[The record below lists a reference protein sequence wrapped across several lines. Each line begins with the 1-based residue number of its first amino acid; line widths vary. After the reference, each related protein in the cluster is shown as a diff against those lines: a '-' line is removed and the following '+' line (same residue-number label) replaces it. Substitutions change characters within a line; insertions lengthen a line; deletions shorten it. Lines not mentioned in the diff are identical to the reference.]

1 MNETA
6 RTWNIGDADPGTDV
20 TSVATVEIDDE
31 DCRPIYFGRT
41 HSDDEWK
48 GYDRGGKVY
57 LSWAELV
64 RRYGPIAEVSS

>member
-1 MNETA
+1 MSETA
-6 RTWNIGDADPGTDV
+6 RTWDIGDADPGRGV

-31 DCRPIYFGRT
+31 DCRPIRFGRT
-41 HSDDEWK
+41 YSDDEWK

-64 RRYGPIAEVSS
+64 RRYGPITEVSS